1 MVLAA
6 ANTTNVIMNNM
17 KPKANKEEIWKSAA
31 SPNSLARVDAMDV
44 PGENP
49 WDDLWFYANPVFIK
63 VR

>member
-1 MVLAA
+1 
-6 ANTTNVIMNNM
+6 
-17 KPKANKEEIWKSAA
+17 
-31 SPNSLARVDAMDV
+31 MDV